1 MISLVVIELVISLCL
16 KQKEEEGNPFS
27 LSLAAPF
34 SPLVMS
40 INEHQLIIHPKKKT
54 ASFSCSV
61 ERIFGIVEISL
72 PSDRIGE
79 PTREKQSFLVK

>member
-16 KQKEEEGNPFS
+16 KKKREKEKEEEEENPFS
-27 LSLAAPF
+27 LSLAVPF

-72 PSDRIGE
+72 PSDN
-79 PTREKQSFLVK
+79 V